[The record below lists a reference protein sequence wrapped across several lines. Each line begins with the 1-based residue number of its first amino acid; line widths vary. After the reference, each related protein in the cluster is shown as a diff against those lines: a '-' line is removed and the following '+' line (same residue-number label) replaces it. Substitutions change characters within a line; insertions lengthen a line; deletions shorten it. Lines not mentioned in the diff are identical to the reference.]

1 MDLETL
7 RGIAELMEEHGLTRS
22 NLDASYSL
30 KARHRPRGG
39 RPGPRGR
46 GAGARRLAGPLGPRH
61 DARPHRC
68 LRGSPGT
75 CPRAPHGR
83 T

>member
-7 RGIAELMEEHGLTRS
+7 RGIAELMEEHGLTRLK
-22 NLDASYSL
+22 LDEKDL
-30 KARHRPRGG
+30 EARHRPRGG

-46 GAGARRLAGPLGPRH
+46 GAGARRLAGRLGPRD

-75 CPRAPHGR
+75 CPRAHGR